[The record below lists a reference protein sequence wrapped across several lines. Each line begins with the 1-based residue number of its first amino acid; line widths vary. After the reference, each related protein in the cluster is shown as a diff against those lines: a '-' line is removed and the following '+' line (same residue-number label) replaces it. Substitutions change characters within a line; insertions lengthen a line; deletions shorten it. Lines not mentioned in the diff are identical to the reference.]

1 MVHRRRLPRRGDAD
15 VVHVNGRCFLQSRRR
30 GRSGRQLRTDRLHG
44 NECLGH
50 RLDDGR
56 RKEPG
61 VLLYRRRADRHFRI
75 HDVARQAEFRGLAA
89 VHGAP
94 GILVVRTI
102 HLDDGRGEAGL
113 GDV

>member
-1 MVHRRRLPRRGDAD
+1 MSFVLGLARSRRLCT
-15 VVHVNGRCFLQSRRR
+15 VNEMRALQSANLNCAIDV
-30 GRSGRQLRTDRLHG
+30 SARQAF
-44 NECLGH
+44 
-50 RLDDGR
+50 
-56 RKEPG
+56 
-61 VLLYRRRADRHFRI
+61 LYRRRADRHFRI